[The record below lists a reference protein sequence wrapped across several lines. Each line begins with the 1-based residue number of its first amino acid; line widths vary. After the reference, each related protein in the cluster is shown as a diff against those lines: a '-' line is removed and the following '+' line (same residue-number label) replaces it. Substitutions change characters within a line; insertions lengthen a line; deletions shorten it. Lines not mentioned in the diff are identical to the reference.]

1 VSQYVTDTHALYWH
15 FTNDPRLSPAA
26 RQVFHEADAGVHQI
40 LIPGIV
46 LIEMVYLV
54 EKGRLDA
61 ILVDQ
66 VFASLDIV
74 GGSYAVAPLDQRTA
88 RSLRDIPRSAVPDMP
103 DRIITATAYQLGLPL
118 ITRDAAIHKASMVS
132 VIW

>member
-1 VSQYVTDTHALYWH
+1 MSRYVTDTHALYWH

-26 RQVFHEADAGVHQI
+26 RQAFRETDAGMHQI
-40 LIPGIV
+40 LAPSIV

-54 EKGRLDA
+54 EKGRLDLV
-61 ILVDQ
+61 LVDR

-74 GGSYAVAPLDQRTA
+74 GGSYAVAPLNRHTA
-88 RSLRDIPRSAVPDMP
+88 QALRNIPRSVVPDMP
-103 DRIITATAYQLGLPL
+103 DRIITATAYQPRLPL
-118 ITRDAAIHKASMVS
+118 ITRDAAIHKVGVIS

>member
-1 VSQYVTDTHALYWH
+1 MSQYVTDTHALYWH

-26 RQVFHEADAGVHQI
+26 RQVFHEADAGMHQI

-103 DRIITATAYQLGLPL
+103 GRIITATAYQLGLPL